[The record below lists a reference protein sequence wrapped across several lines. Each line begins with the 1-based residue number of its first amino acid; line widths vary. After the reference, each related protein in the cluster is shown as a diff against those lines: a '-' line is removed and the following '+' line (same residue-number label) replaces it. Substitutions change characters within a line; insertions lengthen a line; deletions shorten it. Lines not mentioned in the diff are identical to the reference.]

1 MWYCFVDRKSYE
13 RRHEIIKKIYIL
25 VAYSDD
31 GRIVDLG
38 WSTSLNVIREAINS
52 NEVKE
57 QLNELTIN
65 TCELKIRD
73 NYYPTN
79 YYGLE

>member
-1 MWYCFVDRKSYE
+1 M
-13 RRHEIIKKIYIL
+13 KKIYIL

-57 QLNELTIN
+57 QLNELTI
-65 TCELKIRD
+65 
-73 NYYPTN
+73 
-79 YYGLE
+79 

>member
-1 MWYCFVDRKSYE
+1 MKKS
-13 RRHEIIKKIYIL
+13 YIL
-25 VAYSDD
+25 VAYSNDS
-31 GRIVDLG
+31 RIVDLG
-38 WSTSLNVIREAINS
+38 WSNSLNVIREAINS
-52 NEVKE
+52 NEVKK

-65 TCELKIRD
+65 TCEVKIRD